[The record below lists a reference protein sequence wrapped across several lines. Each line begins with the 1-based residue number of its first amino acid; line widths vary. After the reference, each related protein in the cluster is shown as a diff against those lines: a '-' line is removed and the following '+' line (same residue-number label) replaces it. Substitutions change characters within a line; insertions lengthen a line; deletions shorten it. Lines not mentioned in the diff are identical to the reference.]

1 MAQKKAAFIMLLTL
15 IMIFISLVLSWM
27 AYSQKGG
34 GGEEYPQLEKRT
46 AELEQQVEELTASR
60 NQMLAMLDQGGT
72 EKNPEENPNPQ
83 PGTEQPASQGE
94 KMFTVTSKVYLR
106 ADATINAWIVDELP
120 KGKKLIY
127 LNEKKE
133 ADGFTWYKVSDSYKI
148 WGWVSSSHVQ

>member
-72 EKNPEENPNPQ
+72 GKNPEQNPNQ
-83 PGTEQPASQGE
+83 PVTEQPSSQGE